1 MTPNTVSAIFL
12 FPLGV
17 EQAALEKEEP
27 VPNTVVTSPT
37 GEARVELVK
46 GLGLADATM
55 LVIGSMIG
63 SGLFIVSADVARQ
76 VNSPGG
82 LILTWLVTAFL
93 TIVGALSFGELAAM
107 MPRAG
112 GMYVFLRE
120 AYNPLF
126 GFLYGWTVFLV
137 IGSATIAAVAIAFAK
152 FTGVFLPWFSSTN
165 WIWKIGTLGS
175 YTIGLHTQNLLAI
188 VSIVVLTWVNSRG
201 LRSGVVVQ
209 NLLTL
214 AKMAGIVVL
223 VVFGLTLGRNA
234 QALETN
240 FTGFWRNLD
249 WSGHTIILL
258 AVAMV
263 GPLFAAFA
271 WENATF
277 TAAETKD
284 AKRNL
289 PLCLLLG
296 TGTVMT
302 LYLLTNFS
310 YLTTLPLAGNPQGS
324 DVLAR
329 GIQYA
334 AEDRVA
340 AAAGEVVFGAA
351 GAYFMAAAIMI
362 STFGCNNGLILSY
375 ARVYYAMGRDKLF
388 FSRLGQLNPK
398 THTPNAALFL
408 QGIWASLLTLTGTYS
423 DLLDYVIFA
432 QMLFYVLTITAVF
445 VLRRARPQA
454 ERPYKAFG
462 YPLLPA
468 LYIAIS
474 VLIEVC
480 ILVFKPRYTWPGLIL
495 VALGI
500 PAYFLWKN
508 VSSREGLPKE
518 ISS

>member
-1 MTPNTVSAIFL
+1 MA
-12 FPLGV
+12 
-17 EQAALEKEEP
+17 EAARTRP
-27 VPNTVVTSPT
+27 A
-37 GEARVELVK
+37 EAGKVELIK
-46 GLGLADATM
+46 GLGLLDATM

-76 VNSPGG
+76 LNSPGG
-82 LILTWLVTAFL
+82 LILTWLITAFL
-93 TIVGALSFGELAAM
+93 TMVGALAFGELAAM
-107 MPRAG
+107 MPKAG

-120 AYNPLF
+120 AYSPLW
-126 GFLYGWTVFLV
+126 GFLYGWSVFLV
-137 IGSATIAAVAIAFAK
+137 IGSATIAAVAIGFAK

-165 WIWKIGTLGS
+165 WIWQIGRLGP

-201 LRSGVVVQ
+201 LRSGVIVQ
-209 NLLTL
+209 NLLTF
-214 AKMAGIVVL
+214 AKTAGIL
-223 VVFGLTLGRNA
+223 ALILFGLALARNP
-234 QALETN
+234 QALQAN

-249 WSGHTIILL
+249 WSGHTFILL

-296 TGTVMT
+296 TGAVMA
-302 LYLLTNFS
+302 LYLLTNFA
-310 YLTTLPLAGNPQGS
+310 YLTTLPLAGSPQGG

-329 GIQYA
+329 GIQHA
-334 AEDRVA
+334 AEDRVGT
-340 AAAGEVVFGAA
+340 AAGEVIFGAA

-375 ARVYYAMGRDKLF
+375 ARVYYAMARDGLF
-388 FSRLGQLNPK
+388 FSRLGQLDPK
-398 THTPNAALFL
+398 THSPNAALLL

-432 QMLFYVLTITAVF
+432 QMLFYVLTIAGLF
-445 VLRRARPQA
+445 VLRKKQPLA

-462 YPLLPA
+462 YPVLPA
-468 LYIAIS
+468 LYIAIA
-474 VLIEVC
+474 VFFEIC
-480 ILVFKPRYTWPGLIL
+480 ILVYKPRYTWPGLII

-500 PAYFLWKN
+500 PAYLAWRRAPST
-508 VSSREGLPKE
+508 VRS
-518 ISS
+518 